1 MILADTITLYKET
14 PRGVFDT
21 VGTDSRTV
29 YADIAEVGMNEYY
42 QAMSAG
48 LAPEIVFE
56 LADWSEY
63 DGEKRL
69 VYNDVPYKVIRAA
82 KRGMKMRLVCEKEA
96 FNG

>member
-1 MILADTITLYKET
+1 MILATTITLYKET

-29 YADIAEVGMNEYY
+29 YADVADVGMNEYY

-69 VYNDVPYKVIRAA
+69 VFDNIPYKVIRAA
-82 KRGMKMRLVCEKEA
+82 KRGMKMRLVCEKVDINE
-96 FNG
+96 